1 MTVPTSYLHSVKNVR
16 DIFAAIKSAG
26 VPDRFSH
33 EFLKQLGF
41 TSSNDRS
48 VITVMKALR
57 FLDDNSAPTDRYQR
71 FRDPA
76 LSGAVMAEAL
86 RDAYADLFTV
96 NEKANEMGPTALV
109 GAFKRITGKG
119 DAVAQKM
126 ATTFTALAGLA
137 DWKGVTSARAAVAAT
152 EDGADSADTPAEVL
166 ALAPAQASSG
176 LPTLHHDVHIHLP
189 ISTDVKVY
197 DAIFRSLREHLG

>member
-1 MTVPTSYLHSVKNVR
+1 MHSVKNVGA
-16 DIFAAIKSAG
+16 IFAAIKNAG
-26 VPDRFSH
+26 VPDRFSY

-48 VITVMKALR
+48 VIPVMKALR
-57 FLDDNSAPTDRYQR
+57 FLDDNSAPTDRYRR

-86 RDAYADLFTV
+86 QDAYSDLFKV
-96 NEKANEMGPTALV
+96 KEKANEMSPSALV
-109 GAFKRITGKG
+109 GVFKRITDKG
-119 DAVAQKM
+119 DSVSQKM
-126 ATTFTALAGLA
+126 ATTFNALAALA
-137 DWKGVTSARAAVAAT
+137 DWSGAVAVPMDP
-152 EDGADSADTPAEVL
+152 EPGPDELVPAEVVPSPSPTMPSSL
-166 ALAPAQASSG
+166 PSG
-176 LPTLHHDVHIHLP
+176 LPALHHDVHIHLP